1 MNDIVFSEVIKEKL
15 HGENLTQVAKEL
27 GIPKTLLHEWV
38 QARRQ
43 PSMKNMV
50 HVKVLA
56 NYLDLTLDEIL
67 FGKVQPKKKTLTN
80 VIFEDDGKKYQISI
94 SKI

>member
-1 MNDIVFSEVIKEKL
+1 MNEIKFSEILQEHL
-15 HGENLTQVAKEL
+15 QDQNLTQLAKEL

-43 PSMKNMV
+43 PSMKNMNL
-50 HVKVLA
+50 VKVLA
-56 NYLDLTLDEIL
+56 EYLDLTLDEIL
-67 FGKVQPKKKTLTN
+67 FGKTITKKKTLTN